1 MLKWQLLEATLSL
14 CVDLFKSASVQ
25 LSLYRTQ
32 KSVAVVI
39 E

>member
-1 MLKWQLLEATLSL
+1 MLKWQLLEATLS
-14 CVDLFKSASVQ
+14 VDLFKSASVQ